1 MKHKAP
7 VTDRR
12 AAYMQDAADL
22 RRKADELELRGHGRE
37 ALHLR
42 MEADELRSEAPPHYT
57 VEHSEYSGLWLIF
70 EDGADIACFESEE
83 KARALAHAANVH
95 DSGIVEKLEA
105 QLHVIRETLEAE
117 RRQARSNL
125 VNAQRFGG

>member
-1 MKHKAP
+1 MKHEAP

-42 MEADELRSEAPPHYT
+42 TEADELRSEAPPRYT
-57 VEHSEYSGLWLIF
+57 VKRSPRRGLWAIL
-70 EDGADIACFESEE
+70 EGGETIATLENEA
-83 KARALAHAANVH
+83 KARVLAHAANVY
-95 DSGIVEKLEA
+95 DAGTVEKLER
-105 QLHVIRETLEAE
+105 QLSDIRGALDAE
-117 RRQARSNL
+117 RRQSRSNI
-125 VNAQRFGG
+125 VNGQRFGG